1 LQLEIAGLDDQTEWI
16 HLPILIYGRS
26 LLPLGP
32 NGPGTFAKQLQLL
45 SPPLIYLRKVHQ
57 Y

>member
-1 LQLEIAGLDDQTEWI
+1 MY
-16 HLPILIYGRS
+16 LPILMYGRS

-32 NGPGTFAKQLQLL
+32 NGPGTFVKQLQVL
-45 SPPLIYLRKVHQ
+45 SPPLIYLKKIDE